1 MPESSPFVVE
11 RISEGHQPGQR
22 PAHLGRAPVPG
33 GARAGLAARVLADH
47 AGSVAIMQPGELG
60 ADTEITR
67 APWRAG
73 RPAARR
79 LLPVGRARLERWFP
93 GVTPGGPG
101 MRQVRPGGG
110 CWHRQPA
117 PAPGHRATRMDP
129 AIRSRAWL
137 VVSALPF
144 AVIAAIGVSRVV
156 IGPGWGLLPLLA
168 VGPAVAAAVGG
179 PLYTLAAGAAA
190 LAVCLPFAA
199 GMEPCASHRMTG
211 VTVLA
216 VAGVT
221 AAGVLAS
228 RARRRGDRELAQAR
242 LVAEAAQKVVL
253 RPVPRQAGPV
263 RLAARYL
270 SACCGAR
277 VGGDLYEVVTTPDC
291 VRLIVGDAQGK
302 GLPAVQSAAAVLGVF
317 REAAHEEDSLEAI
330 VSRIE
335 TSLARQLG
343 DEQFVTAILAEV
355 SADGTKIELL
365 GCGHPAPLL
374 LGPARPQFIGLDE
387 GSLPLGLDQLAN
399 TPRIP
404 VTIAFEPGDALL
416 FYTDGASEA
425 RDEAGAFFPL
435 ADSAAVRATPDPATL
450 ADRLGDEVVR
460 YVGHAPD
467 DDMALLVIYRE
478 SALTRSGNRRRHDSQ
493 RRPDSRPRPGPLDRA
508 PRLRH
513 GGGSA
518 AHPPRATGP
527 DLQAVQRQTPGTP
540 RRPAPP
546 ITP

>member
-1 MPESSPFVVE
+1 
-11 RISEGHQPGQR
+11 
-22 PAHLGRAPVPG
+22 
-33 GARAGLAARVLADH
+33 
-47 AGSVAIMQPGELG
+47 
-60 ADTEITR
+60 
-67 APWRAG
+67 
-73 RPAARR
+73 
-79 LLPVGRARLERWFP
+79 
-93 GVTPGGPG
+93 
-101 MRQVRPGGG
+101 
-110 CWHRQPA
+110 
-117 PAPGHRATRMDP
+117 
-129 AIRSRAWL
+129 
-137 VVSALPF
+137 
-144 AVIAAIGVSRVV
+144 
-156 IGPGWGLLPLLA
+156 
-168 VGPAVAAAVGG
+168 
-179 PLYTLAAGAAA
+179 
-190 LAVCLPFAA
+190 
-199 GMEPCASHRMTG
+199 
-211 VTVLA
+211 
-216 VAGVT
+216 
-221 AAGVLAS
+221 
-228 RARRRGDRELAQAR
+228 
-242 LVAEAAQKVVL
+242 
-253 RPVPRQAGPV
+253 
-263 RLAARYL
+263 
-270 SACCGAR
+270 
-277 VGGDLYEVVTTPDC
+277 VVTTPDC

-302 GLPAVQSAAAVLGVF
+302 GLPALQSAAAVLGVF

-493 RRPDSRPRPGPLDRA
+493 RWPDSRPGPGPPDRA

-518 AHPPRATGP
+518 AHPLRATGP